1 MEDGATI
8 EEALRREKREELGV
22 EIADVKP
29 LFFTDDIRENLYPDG
44 ARRAVYMIHLL
55 FAAPRTTRSC
65 STPSSPNRGGCPR
78 SGSSATT

>member
-44 ARRAVYMIHLL
+44 ARRAVYIYLL
-55 FAAPRTTRSC
+55 FECRATNDALVLNS
-65 STPSSPNRGGCPR
+65 SSPNRGGCPR